1 MVFSLD
7 MELKTIKVKKD
18 TYEEL
23 MRLKGAETMR
33 TGRYISLDDIIR
45 MLLEVYFN
53 ERGRKS

>member
-1 MVFSLD
+1 